1 MSELLSSVTSRV
13 SALLKPDFWIA
24 AWPEWRLSVLTC
36 ILILIF
42 RAFYRSFIL
51 HLTEHL
57 KERYHY
63 DFIDDFFKAFNKPIQ
78 TFLWI
83 LAFYTFIVLSPLN
96 PFSQH
101 PVFDK
106 ILRSSLVICLIW
118 GVYNLCDA
126 GHGLIMQLLRRSNKN
141 IDETLGELISALA
154 HMICIMLGIVMV
166 AKEWDYDIT
175 AFIASLGIG
184 AMAIAFAAKDSLA
197 NIFGSIVIITERPFV
212 VGDWISANNV
222 EGIVEKVSF
231 RSTCIRTFHQELVYV
246 PNNLL
251 SNTPIINYTQRQ
263 KYRIQILLGLTYS
276 TTREQLQ
283 NVCAQIRQLCER
295 LDDIYN
301 EGVDVNFF
309 EFGES
314 SLNIRIVCYAKMP
327 QNTGNYAFK
336 NSLYY
341 KAREKFHLE
350 VMKILEENNVSC
362 AFPSRSIY
370 FETSIPE
377 TDSAQKITGQQD
389 AATDLRNAKGVQ
401 IEKAAE

>member
-1 MSELLSSVTSRV
+1 MSAFLTSIASTV
-13 SALLKPDFWIA
+13 SALLTPEFWSTQWP
-24 AWPEWRLSVLTC
+24 AWRASVLTTALI
-36 ILILIF
+36 ILF
-42 RAFYRSFIL
+42 HFCYRSFIL
-51 HLTEHL
+51 KLTAYL
-57 KERYHY
+57 KKRYHY
-63 DFIDDFFKAFNKPIQ
+63 DFIDSFVKAFNHPIQ

-101 PVFDK
+101 PAFDK
-106 ILRSSLVICLIW
+106 ILRSSLIICLIW

-126 GHGLIMQLLRRSNKN
+126 GHGLIMQLLRRSNLH
-141 IDETLGELISALA
+141 IDETIGELISALA
-154 HMICIMLGIVMV
+154 HMLCIMLGIVMV

-231 RSTCIRTFHQELVYV
+231 RSTCIRTFYQELVYV

-251 SNTPIINYTQRQ
+251 SNTSIINYTQRK
-263 KYRIQILLGLTYS
+263 KYRIQFLLGVTYS

-283 NVCAQIRQLCER
+283 NVCQQIRQLCEQM
-295 LDDIYN
+295 DDIYDT
-301 EGVDVNFF
+301 GIDVNFF

-314 SLNIRIVCYAKMP
+314 SLNIRVVCYVKVP
-327 QNTGNYAFK
+327 DNTASYALK
-336 NSLYY
+336 NSTYY
-341 KAREKFHLE
+341 KIREQLNLE
-350 VMKILEENNVSC
+350 VMKILEENGVSC

-370 FETSIPE
+370 FETPIPE
-377 TDSAQKITGQQD
+377 AVKDN
-389 AATDLRNAKGVQ
+389 AT
-401 IEKAAE
+401 EK

>member
-1 MSELLSSVTSRV
+1 MSAYFSSFLAKISSMLT
-13 SALLKPDFWIA
+13 PEFWA
-24 AWPEWRLSVLTC
+24 VQWPAWRASILTC
-36 ILILIF
+36 ALILVF
-42 RAFYRSFIL
+42 RICYRSFIL
-51 HLTEHL
+51 KLTTYL

-63 DFIDDFFKAFNKPIQ
+63 DYIDSFAKAFNHPIQ
-78 TFLWI
+78 AFLWI
-83 LAFYTFIVLSPLN
+83 LAFYSFIVLSPLN

-106 ILRSSLVICLIW
+106 ILRSSLIICLIG

-126 GHGLIMQLLRRSNKN
+126 GHGLIMQLLKRSNQH
-141 IDETLGELISALA
+141 IDETIGELISALA
-154 HMICIMLGIVMV
+154 HMLCIMLGVVMV

-231 RSTCIRTFHQELVYV
+231 RSTCIRTFYQELVYV

-251 SNTPIINYTQRQ
+251 SNTSIINYTQRQ
-263 KYRIQILLGLTYS
+263 KYRIQFLLGVTYS

-283 NVCAQIRQLCER
+283 NVCQQIRQLCEQT
-295 LDDIYN
+295 DDIYS
-301 EGVDVNFF
+301 EGFDVNFF
-309 EFGES
+309 EFGDS
-314 SLNIRIVCYAKMP
+314 SLNIRIVCYAKVP
-327 QNTGNYAFK
+327 ENTQNYALK
-336 NSLYY
+336 NSTYH
-341 KAREKFHLE
+341 KIREKFNLE
-350 VMKILEENNVSC
+350 VMRILEENSVSC

-370 FETSIPE
+370 FETPIPGTE
-377 TDSAQKITGQQD
+377 KKDS
-389 AATDLRNAKGVQ
+389 
-401 IEKAAE
+401 